1 MTNGEPM
8 AASPHR
14 IDMAGAGGLRLAAD
28 VWGTPGDPVIVML
41 HGGGQHRHSW
51 RDTSSALAAAGFRVV
66 ALDARGHGDSEWSES
81 GDYELTTMREDVLAL
96 LDALDRPVII
106 VGASMGGLT
115 GLLAA
120 HKAGPDRVSALALID
135 VVPRFEKAGSARI
148 RHFMQSGL
156 GGFARLEDAADAVA
170 AYLPHR
176 PRPRSVD
183 GLRRN
188 LRQRADGRWYWHWDP
203 SMMTTPPKDDPE
215 ERLAEL
221 EQAARELRIPVLL
234 VHGQLSD
241 VVTEE
246 GADAFRDLVDDVQL
260 VHITGAGHTAAGDD
274 NDEFSRVVIE
284 FCRAIADKRD

>member
-1 MTNGEPM
+1 MDTPSDATNRAPR
-8 AASPHR
+8 PTHFV
-14 IDMAGAGGLRLAAD
+14 GADGLSLAAD
-28 VWGTPGDPVIVML
+28 VWGAPEAPVVLLL

-51 RDTSSALAAAGFRVV
+51 RDTSAALAAAGFRVV

-81 GDYELTTMREDVLAL
+81 GNYEITTMRDDVLAV
-96 LDALDRPVII
+96 LDTLAGQVII

-120 HKAGPDRVSALALID
+120 RAAGPSRVPALALID
-135 VVPRFEKAGSARI
+135 VVPRFEKSGSARI

-156 GGFARLEDAADAVA
+156 AGFARLEDAANAVA

-176 PRPRSVD
+176 PRPRSVE

-188 LRQRADGRWYWHWDP
+188 LRQHADGRWYWHWDP
-203 SMMTTPPKDDPE
+203 SMMTTPPQDDPE
-215 ERLAEL
+215 ERLVEL

-241 VVTEE
+241 VITDE
-246 GADAFRDLVDDVQL
+246 GAAAFRDLVQDVRL
-260 VHITGAGHTAAGDD
+260 VHIAGVGHTAAGDD
-274 NDEFSRVVIE
+274 NDEFSRVVID
-284 FCRAIADKRD
+284 FCREVAPLA